1 MNNDWPYV
9 LRDVHL
15 LGGAYAVNSPEKKD
29 KVFLFPNTFDN
40 EQAILTL
47 KSFGQLYTGLNRFG
61 AKTIGTDFVYHS
73 NHTDGSSL
81 PEFRFYHEYK
91 NEQWAHDYARQ
102 AWGEISVSAY
112 RLENGH
118 LFDLSKRIQHL
129 VNSLS
134 NSFLDLSMSYRNQL
148 NARVVKKN
156 LKVGQRFDDAF
167 SQLIYD
173 KFQIFLFNACILRDY
188 LSEFVFHYVIPNE
201 IKAEKHMTTTSRI
214 YKKYYKDR
222 EITTEFDKY
231 FKHICS
237 PIGWLHKLGA
247 YRDLVMHACP
257 LSMPNKR
264 AWIRLGTINLYDA
277 KQLPR
282 IIAPIPKNPDLI
294 SIERNK
300 FEFFTDFTRLI
311 DQYFDRSND
320 ESESID
326 LLEYSVEVM
335 QEFSK
340 LLCET
345 IPLSPIKG
353 QMMRFDRSNIIGEV
367 KIISNHTTEP

>member
-1 MNNDWPYV
+1 MDQDWPYV
-9 LRDVHL
+9 LREVHL
-15 LGGAYAVNSPEKKD
+15 LGGAYAINSPEKKD
-29 KVFLFPNTFDN
+29 TVIVFPNTFDN
-40 EQAILTL
+40 KQAKLTL
-47 KSFGQLYTGLNRFG
+47 KSFGQLYSGLNRFCT
-61 AKTIGTDFVYHS
+61 KPIGVNFLYHT
-73 NHTDGSSL
+73 NHFDGSSL
-81 PEFRFYHEYK
+81 PEFRFYHDYK
-91 NEQWAHDYARQ
+91 SKQWSHDYARQ
-102 AWGEISVSAY
+102 AWGEISISAY
-112 RLENGH
+112 RFQQGH
-118 LFDLSKRIQHL
+118 LFDLSKRIQHM
-129 VNSLS
+129 VDSIN
-134 NSFLDLSMSYRNQL
+134 NSFFDLSISYRNQL
-148 NARVVKKN
+148 NARIVN
-156 LKVGQRFDDAF
+156 NDLKIGQKFDDAF
-167 SQLIYD
+167 SHLIYD

-188 LSEFVFHYVIPNE
+188 LAEFVFHYVIPNE
-201 IKAEKHMTTTSRI
+201 IKIEKHMTTTSRI

-222 EITTEFDKY
+222 DVQTDFDKY
-231 FKHICS
+231 FKKICS
-237 PIGWLHKLGA
+237 PDGWLHKLGA

-264 AWIRLGTINLYDA
+264 AWIRLETTNLFDN

-282 IIAPIPKNPDLI
+282 IIAPIPKNPDSI

-335 QEFSK
+335 QYFGE

-353 QMMRFDRSNIIGEV
+353 QMMMFGPHNIIGEV
-367 KIISNHTTEP
+367 KIISK